1 MFLVEEDRYI
11 YSANVVCANQN
22 IKKSGYSS
30 LKQNP
35 FEQKRKTNLLE
46 SHCRTKIPRRN
57 KIARTTRKA
66 GRCDKISCNGYARRA
81 LSGVSLWKKALPG
94 VEKTTLFLLQLG
106 DDGNPKKDADEP
118 VWGYF
123 LQQRQTKK
131 YRAGRRVFVPQ
142 SRKRENNSAD
152 KERHTGGAVFR
163 PPCVKIYTHSQL
175 LEQRKTSP
183 QLPTASIGP
192 YGHFSHSDAFS
203 VGTLARI
210 ARPRPKFSSAKF
222 CKVAQSSTN
231 CFE

>member
-1 MFLVEEDRYI
+1 MRELQEKLEDATKYLAIDMQEGLYLVSRYE
-11 YSANVVCANQN
+11 
-22 IKKSGYSS
+22 KK
-30 LKQNP
+30 P
-35 FEQKRKTNLLE
+35 FRGQK
-46 SHCRTKIPRRN
+46 
-57 KIARTTRKA
+57 
-66 GRCDKISCNGYARRA
+66 
-81 LSGVSLWKKALPG
+81 
-94 VEKTTLFLLQLG
+94 KTTLFLLQLG
-106 DDGNPKKDADEP
+106 DDGNPKKKDADEP
-118 VWGYF
+118 VWRYF

-152 KERHTGGAVFR
+152 EERHTGGAVFR

-203 VGTLARI
+203 VVTLARI

-231 CFE
+231 CFEKHIFSKGLQSQRSRVLIFFVQRMAW